1 MGIYFLRMA
10 KLGPV
15 HHSFRVLPTAICCR
29 TLAVAFYCLLQTR
42 QIIFDNKF
50 SIFSILQMVLLQ
62 MGRRSR
68 SRSPRR
74 RRSRSR
80 SRDRSRRSRSRDE
93 ERRRRSPKREV
104 KKEREI
110 KTEEEFDR
118 RQDDARRRRERHVPG
133 RREVRIPSEVG
144 FKKIFKDYVKQERQ
158 SQERAGGSNPFA
170 NELRNAGEWGKPG
183 EGMDKNTGKPVE
195 KEKVNLGLSGALTA
209 DQNTYKVRQNY

>member
-29 TLAVAFYCLLQTR
+29 TLAVAFYRLLQTR

-50 SIFSILQMVLLQ
+50 SIFLILQMVLLQ

-144 FKKIFKDYVKQERQ
+144 FKNFFQGLCQAGKTVSRESGRFK
-158 SQERAGGSNPFA
+158 SIC
-170 NELRNAGEWGKPG
+170 
-183 EGMDKNTGKPVE
+183 
-195 KEKVNLGLSGALTA
+195 
-209 DQNTYKVRQNY
+209 